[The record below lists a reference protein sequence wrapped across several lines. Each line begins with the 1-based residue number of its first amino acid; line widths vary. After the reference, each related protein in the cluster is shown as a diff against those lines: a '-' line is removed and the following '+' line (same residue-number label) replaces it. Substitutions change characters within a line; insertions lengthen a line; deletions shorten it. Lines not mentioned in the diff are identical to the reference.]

1 MPFFMTGVYM
11 NNNKD
16 DKEKEPIKIEIENL
30 QDLSEEE
37 IIKLIN
43 ELSEKDPNHN
53 KNVSFFVKCKR
64 LLISFLK
71 NLIVD
76 FILIFTINTLMNTVD
91 TKFVYFLV
99 FFLIYNFLDF
109 VFNRYLTMKYPLIM
123 MLSFGFVNLMIT
135 FLSFI
140 ISGIIC
146 LQLFEIVFA
155 SFITYLIAIIIFVS
169 IKKFVIA
176 YLLKFRKK
184 VSKNV
189 SNK

>member
-1 MPFFMTGVYM
+1 MTGVYM
-11 NNNKD
+11 NNNND

-43 ELSEKDPNHN
+43 ELSEKDPKNN

-64 LLISFLK
+64 LIFSFSK
-71 NLIVD
+71 NLIID
-76 FILIFTINTLMNTVD
+76 FILIFTINTLMNVVD
-91 TKFVYFLV
+91 AKFVYFLV
-99 FFLIYNFLDF
+99 FFLIANFLDF

-123 MLSFGFVNLMIT
+123 MISFGLINLIIT

-155 SFITYLIAIIIFVS
+155 STIIYIIAIIIFIL

-184 VSKNV
+184 VIKNV

>member
-1 MPFFMTGVYM
+1 MTGVYM

-16 DKEKEPIKIEIENL
+16 DKEKEPIKIDIENL

-43 ELSEKDPNHN
+43 ELSEKDPNYN

-64 LLISFLK
+64 FIISYLK
-71 NLIVD
+71 NLIID
-76 FILIFTINTLMNTVD
+76 FILIFTINVLMNVVD
-91 TKFVYFLV
+91 TRFVYFLV
-99 FFLIYNFLDF
+99 FFVIANFLDF
-109 VFNRYLTMKYPLIM
+109 VFNRYLTMKYPLVM
-123 MLSFGFVNLMIT
+123 MISFGLANFIIT

-155 SFITYLIAIIIFVS
+155 SVITYVIAIILFIS
-169 IKKFVIA
+169 IKKFVVA
-176 YLLKFRKK
+176 YFLKFRKK
-184 VSKNV
+184 VNKNV

>member
-1 MPFFMTGVYM
+1 MTGVYM

-37 IIKLIN
+37 IIKLLN

-53 KNVSFFVKCKR
+53 KNVNFFVKCKR
-64 LLISFLK
+64 FIISYLK
-71 NLIVD
+71 NLIID
-76 FILIFTINTLMNTVD
+76 FILIFTINTLMNVVD
-91 TKFVYFLV
+91 AKFVYFLV
-99 FFLIYNFLDF
+99 FFLIANFLDF

-123 MLSFGFVNLMIT
+123 MISFGFINLIIT

-155 SFITYLIAIIIFVS
+155 SVITYIIAIVIFIS
-169 IKKFVIA
+169 IKKFVVA

-184 VSKNV
+184 VNKNV
-189 SNK
+189 SSK